1 MFIYFFGRKSLI
13 YFNNITQEARFFN
26 YNQAVQKKAV

>member
-1 MFIYFFGRKSLI
+1 MFIYFCRKSLI
-13 YFNNITQEARFFN
+13 NFNNITQEVRFFN